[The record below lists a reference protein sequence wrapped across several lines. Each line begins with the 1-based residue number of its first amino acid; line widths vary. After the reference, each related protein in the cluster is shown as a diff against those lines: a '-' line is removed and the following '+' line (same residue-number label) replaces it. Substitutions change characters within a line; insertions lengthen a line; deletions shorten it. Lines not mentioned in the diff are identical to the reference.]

1 MAVILLGAYYA
12 VDRDQARREPE
23 KARQAEV
30 ERIDTSRPSLQ
41 DMRKKMRAASRLT
54 AEEGCARLR
63 EDFDAWDD
71 YLDKKTRRKLKGL
84 IAKCGGEGEETVS
97 AEP

>member
-1 MAVILLGAYYA
+1 MAVILLGTYYV

-23 KARQAEV
+23 KAQRAEV
-30 ERIDTSRPSLQ
+30 ERIDSSRPALRE
-41 DMRKKMRAASRLT
+41 MRKKMREASRLA

-71 YLDKKTRRKLKGL
+71 YLDKKTRRKLKPL
-84 IAKCGGEGEETVS
+84 IAKCDREGEETVS